1 MRASGVSV
9 TEIFRS
15 CVFAF
20 ALFLAAC
27 GRGGVETGPVPSLAL
42 FAGDMKSNGDAD
54 GVGAAARFD
63 GLQSVASDS
72 AGNVYVADSNNNTI
86 RRITPAGE
94 VTTFAGTAGLS
105 GSTDATG
112 AAARF
117 NSPRGVATDRAGNV
131 YVADTLSYTIRKIT
145 PGGEVT
151 TLAGTAGAFGATDAT
166 GAAARFNSPTC
177 VATDSAGNVYVG
189 DTGNL
194 TIRKI
199 TPAGEVTTLAGT
211 AGASGGTDATGAA
224 ARFTAPMGL
233 ATDGAGNVYVAD
245 WLDHAIRKITP
256 AGVVTTFAGKAGAV
270 GSADGTGP
278 KARFFSPTDVAVDGA
293 GNVYVADWGND
304 TIRRITP
311 AGAVSTLAG
320 VPGQQQSFGTFVPG
334 PLPGMLFGPVGIA
347 LSGTSLYIAC
357 SEAVAVLQNLP

>member
-9 TEIFRS
+9 GEIFRS
-15 CVFAF
+15 CAFAF
-20 ALFLAAC
+20 ALFLTAC
-27 GRGGVETGPVPSLAL
+27 GNDQTPPTPSLSL
-42 FAGDMKSNGDAD
+42 FAGNMASNGSAD

-63 GLQSVASDS
+63 GLQSVATDS
-72 AGNVYVADSNNNTI
+72 AGNVYVADTNNHTI
-86 RRITPAGE
+86 RKITPAG
-94 VTTFAGTAGLS
+94 VVYTLAGTAHLA

-112 AAARF
+112 PAARF
-117 NSPRGVATDRAGNV
+117 NSPRGIATDSAGNV
-131 YVADTLSYTIRKIT
+131 YVADTLNYTIRKIT
-145 PGGEVT
+145 PAAVVT

-166 GAAARFNSPTC
+166 GAAARFNSPSG

-194 TIRKI
+194 TVRKI
-199 TPAGEVTTLAGT
+199 TPAGEVSTLAGT

-224 ARFTAPMGL
+224 ARFTAPMRL

-270 GSADGTGP
+270 GSADGTGAA
-278 KARFFSPTDVAVDGA
+278 ARFFSPTDVAVDGA

-304 TIRRITP
+304 TIRKITP

-320 VPGQQQSFGTFVPG
+320 VPGQQQSFGTFMPG
-334 PLPGMLFGPVGIA
+334 PLPGVLFSPVGIA

>member
-117 NSPRGVATDRAGNV
+117 NSPRGVATDSAGNV
-131 YVADTLSYTIRKIT
+131 YVADTLGYTIRKIT

-166 GAAARFNSPTC
+166 GAAARFNSPTG
-177 VATDSAGNVYVG
+177 V
-189 DTGNL
+189 
-194 TIRKI
+194 
-199 TPAGEVTTLAGT
+199 
-211 AGASGGTDATGAA
+211 
-224 ARFTAPMGL
+224 

>member
-1 MRASGVSV
+1 MRAPGVSV
-9 TEIFRS
+9 REIFRS

-20 ALFLAAC
+20 ALFLTAC
-27 GRGGVETGPVPSLAL
+27 GNDRTPPTPSLSL
-42 FAGDMKSNGDAD
+42 FAGNMASNGSAD

-63 GLQSVASDS
+63 GPQSVATDG
-72 AGNVYVADSNNNTI
+72 AGNVYVADTNNNTI
-86 RRITPAGE
+86 RKITLAGE

-117 NSPRGVATDRAGNV
+117 NSPRAVATDSAGNV

-151 TLAGTAGAFGATDAT
+151 TLAGTAGAFGGTDAT
-166 GAAARFNSPTC
+166 GAAARFNFPSGI
-177 VATDSAGNVYVG
+177 ATDSAGNVYVG
-189 DTGNL
+189 DTNNRTVRKITPAGEVSTLAGTALADGSTDATGAAARFNTPMGVAVDGAGNVYVADWGND

-199 TPAGEVTTLAGT
+199 TAAGEVTTLAGT
-211 AGASGGTDATGAA
+211 AGA
-224 ARFTAPMGL
+224 F
-233 ATDGAGNVYVAD
+233 
-245 WLDHAIRKITP
+245 
-256 AGVVTTFAGKAGAV
+256 

-278 KARFFSPTDVAVDGA
+278 AARFFSPTDVVVDGA

-311 AGAVSTLAG
+311 ARAVSTLAG
-320 VPGQQQSFGTFVPG
+320 VPGQQQSFGTFVQG
-334 PLPGMLFGPVGIA
+334 ALPGVLFSPVGIA

-357 SEAVAVLQNLP
+357 SEGVAVLQNLP